1 MIAFRYRS
9 VDGVY
14 KPLMR
19 LAITWTRIKYRDEKR
34 WRLNL
39 NEQVPVFQVH
49 DRRDRSIIRGSE
61 WIMAVGRRVLPNNPL
76 LIEIAILSI
85 MPCSFVF
92 IPAGSEPGWLCVTQA
107 RVRAT
112 RAPDSVSKRVQRRR
126 IEPRSNTKNEKI
138 SNKRRIW
145 ENESLEYIWIYNIE
159 KWKKWKFAISVHFG
173 DIFKNVN
180 GRIFSNRHISKT
192 CYT

>member
-85 MPCSFVF
+85 MPCSFVLYR
-92 IPAGSEPGWLCVTQA
+92 PVASQV
-107 RVRAT
+107 
-112 RAPDSVSKRVQRRR
+112 DSASRRR
-126 IEPRSNTKNEKI
+126 VSAQHVLRTAFRNEYNGEESNQD
-138 SNKRRIW
+138 RIRKMKKFQIREEFERMNLW
-145 ENESLEYIWIYNIE
+145 NIFEYII
-159 KWKKWKFAISVHFG
+159 
-173 DIFKNVN
+173 
-180 GRIFSNRHISKT
+180 
-192 CYT
+192 